1 MRNILKNKRGNYGDV
16 FVFIIMSFVIVVMF
30 GLMYWGFTKMDT
42 VLNSVQFNIGDS
54 NFTSVLDKTW
64 GQVYDAYAQLKTF
77 AYVLIFG
84 MMLTILV
91 SAWMSKSPPIFLLIY
106 IIVSL
111 VAIITAVYISNAY
124 QGLLANADFGSTL
137 QSFKGGSFFLL
148 YLPYLAGVLSL
159 FSAVIGLIGLNRS
172 RREERVEL

>member
-42 VLNSVQFNIGDS
+42 VLNTIQFDIGDS

>member
-1 MRNILKNKRGNYGDV
+1 MKNIIKNKRGNYGDV

-30 GLMYWGFTKMDT
+30 GLMYWGFTRMDN
-42 VLNSVQFNIGDS
+42 VLNTIQFNIGDS
-54 NFTSVLDKTW
+54 NFTSILDKTW

-91 SAWMSKSPPIFLLIY
+91 SAWMSKSPPIFLVIY

-137 QSFKGGSFFLL
+137 QSFKGGSYLLL

-159 FSAVIGLIGLNRS
+159 LSAVIGLIGLNRS
-172 RREERVEL
+172 KREETVSL